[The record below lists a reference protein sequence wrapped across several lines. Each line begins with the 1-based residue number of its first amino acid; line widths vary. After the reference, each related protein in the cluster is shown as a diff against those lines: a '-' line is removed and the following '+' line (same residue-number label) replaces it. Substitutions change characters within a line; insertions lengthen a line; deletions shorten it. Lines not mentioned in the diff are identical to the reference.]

1 MTVTRKSA
9 VVVLSYY
16 RQPNFKEVLWGLK
29 TENGRFLLG
38 RLLRGIQIFV
48 EYKTDLFILPGY
60 SSRVMKKILEEKI
73 EEIHNYIPKFDKKEK
88 ERLFL
93 SLLLEENSKSTEE
106 EIINIAKILK
116 EHNVETVFLVT
127 SPDHIARAI
136 VLAESYFW
144 KEMPYLKIL
153 GVPSQVKYSLNS
165 SDEFDY
171 GTIFEPRITEI
182 MPSIK
187 NLLKTV
193 IESFREN
200 KIEAIKYLDKK
211 LSNFLKKLNKQE
223 K

>member
-1 MTVTRKSA
+1 MKIARKSA

-16 RQPNFKEVLWGLK
+16 RQSNFKEVLWGLK

-38 RLLRGIQIFV
+38 RLLRGVQIFV

-106 EIINIAKILK
+106 EIVNVAKILK
-116 EHNVETVFLVT
+116 ENNVETVFLVT

-211 LSNFLKKLNKQE
+211 LSNLLKKLNKQE